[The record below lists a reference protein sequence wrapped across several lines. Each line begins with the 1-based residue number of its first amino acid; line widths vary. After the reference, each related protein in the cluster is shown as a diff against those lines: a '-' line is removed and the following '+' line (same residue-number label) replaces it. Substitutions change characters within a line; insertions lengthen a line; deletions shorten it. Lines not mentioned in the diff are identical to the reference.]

1 MTENQDHINT
11 EELDGITED
20 GTIDDMQKLL
30 GALSTKQHLIQQALV
45 NIKEGR
51 KRSVAETKLV
61 AKRKDRKRKKMLRN
75 KQKRHSR
82 K

>member
-1 MTENQDHINT
+1 MTENPEHVNT

-20 GTIDDMQKLL
+20 GTIEDMQKLL
-30 GALSTKQHLIQQALV
+30 GALSTKQHLIQQALAK
-45 NIKEGR
+45 IKEGR
-51 KRSVAETKLV
+51 KQRTVETKLV